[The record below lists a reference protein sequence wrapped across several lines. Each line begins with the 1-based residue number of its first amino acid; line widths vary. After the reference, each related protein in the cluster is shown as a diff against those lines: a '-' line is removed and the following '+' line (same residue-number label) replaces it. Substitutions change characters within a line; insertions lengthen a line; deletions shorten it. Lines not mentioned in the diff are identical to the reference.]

1 MCTIHDICFE
11 HYSNI
16 FTKKEYYTQKLLIPY
31 AAKKSKAVFTVSNH
45 AKQDIASHYHIP
57 ESNLVVT
64 YNAVNQNFRKLN
76 EEELNESELR
86 NKFDITGNRIILSVG
101 NLQPRK
107 NLPRLMRAFVK
118 LKKDSHFSDVQLVV
132 VGKKAWMFDDIM
144 KESADNNKDIIL
156 TDYVSNEDLVRLY
169 NLADG
174 FVYPSFYEGFGIPPL
189 EARACGTPVAV
200 ANATS
205 LPEVVGDAGMYFD
218 PFSEEEITNSIVKL
232 LDEDKAMPTDVFNIC
247 GGYFALIGY
256 VLVQNLT
263 ISKEQIQKIF
273 VNYTK
278 LIVLFFF
285 IQYAIF
291 KISGNII
298 FIDFYNPQM
307 RAGFLRAG
315 VGSEFVALSIIIMF
329 AEFLQTYRK
338 KKRFDI
344 KLIIWMGIFSVYF
357 VLFICIRAAILAIFL
372 SCLVLVFIGTDSRKL
387 KLGILLLGV
396 LGGALILQSSV
407 FDKYMQIDKIEG
419 GGSITGRLAMYAYY
433 FNGFMQHPIMGQGF
447 IKPINSALTTLLYRV
462 WFGCKC
468 IVLKGSEILR
478 DTVIAA
484 GSIVSGKQTVHS

>member
-1 MCTIHDICFE
+1 MRVGIDAHMIGDHSGGNESFYTNIINNMNPPKNMEIILFVKKGADLSALTNKFKRIEFQESSALKRNFFELPKLCKEYELDLLHTQYFIPFNRPCPVVCTIHDICFE

-144 KESADNNKDIIL
+144 KESADNNKD
-156 TDYVSNEDLVRLY
+156 
-169 NLADG
+169 
-174 FVYPSFYEGFGIPPL
+174 
-189 EARACGTPVAV
+189 
-200 ANATS
+200 
-205 LPEVVGDAGMYFD
+205 
-218 PFSEEEITNSIVKL
+218 
-232 LDEDKAMPTDVFNIC
+232 
-247 GGYFALIGY
+247 
-256 VLVQNLT
+256 
-263 ISKEQIQKIF
+263 
-273 VNYTK
+273 
-278 LIVLFFF
+278 
-285 IQYAIF
+285 
-291 KISGNII
+291 
-298 FIDFYNPQM
+298 
-307 RAGFLRAG
+307 
-315 VGSEFVALSIIIMF
+315 
-329 AEFLQTYRK
+329 
-338 KKRFDI
+338 
-344 KLIIWMGIFSVYF
+344 
-357 VLFICIRAAILAIFL
+357 
-372 SCLVLVFIGTDSRKL
+372 SRKL

-447 IKPINSALTTLLYRV
+447 IKPINSALTTLLYGPYGFYYLEDV
-462 WFGCKC
+462 GIVGCLFTFGLVGVFLFLTFITKGMKT
-468 IVLKGSEILR
+468 IISGYKDRSIFSDSVVLGVFMFLVFTMPTLFLFDYARNGFLMFVLLFMTPKSER
-478 DTVIAA
+478 N
-484 GSIVSGKQTVHS
+484 

>member
-1 MCTIHDICFE
+1 MRLKIRKISTAELLVMFLMFVL
-11 HYSNI
+11 SGAM
-16 FTKKEYYTQKLLIPY
+16 YTLPTTPYMNSKLL
-31 AAKKSKAVFTVSNH
+31 SVAVVFVFMFFL
-45 AKQDIASHYHIP
+45 KGKIK
-57 ESNLVVT
+57 LKGT
-64 YNAVNQNFRKLN
+64 YSRFIVCFL
-76 EEELNESELR
+76 S
-86 NKFDITGNRIILSVG
+86 FIIIL
-101 NLQPRK
+101 
-107 NLPRLMRAFVK
+107 AFY
-118 LKKDSHFSDVQLVV
+118 S
-132 VGKKAWMFDDIM
+132 M
-144 KESADNNKDIIL
+144 IIH
-156 TDYVSNEDLVRLY
+156 
-169 NLADG
+169 
-174 FVYPSFYEGFGIPPL
+174 
-189 EARACGTPVAV
+189 
-200 ANATS
+200 
-205 LPEVVGDAGMYFD
+205 
-218 PFSEEEITNSIVKL
+218 SE
-232 LDEDKAMPTDVFNIC
+232 MPTDVFNIC

-344 KLIIWMGIFSVYF
+344 KLIIWIGIFSVYF

-396 LGGALILQSSV
+396 LGGGFNSSI
-407 FDKYMQIDKIEG
+407 F
-419 GGSITGRLAMYAYY
+419 
-433 FNGFMQHPIMGQGF
+433 
-447 IKPINSALTTLLYRV
+447 
-462 WFGCKC
+462 C
-468 IVLKGSEILR
+468 I
-478 DTVIAA
+478 
-484 GSIVSGKQTVHS
+484 

>member
-1 MCTIHDICFE
+1 M
-11 HYSNI
+11 I
-16 FTKKEYYTQKLLIPY
+16 FIGMIFLNNTWSYTKK
-31 AAKKSKAVFTVSNH
+31 S
-45 AKQDIASHYHIP
+45 
-57 ESNLVVT
+57 
-64 YNAVNQNFRKLN
+64 
-76 EEELNESELR
+76 
-86 NKFDITGNRIILSVG
+86 
-101 NLQPRK
+101 
-107 NLPRLMRAFVK
+107 
-118 LKKDSHFSDVQLVV
+118 
-132 VGKKAWMFDDIM
+132 
-144 KESADNNKDIIL
+144 
-156 TDYVSNEDLVRLY
+156 
-169 NLADG
+169 
-174 FVYPSFYEGFGIPPL
+174 
-189 EARACGTPVAV
+189 
-200 ANATS
+200 
-205 LPEVVGDAGMYFD
+205 
-218 PFSEEEITNSIVKL
+218 
-232 LDEDKAMPTDVFNIC
+232 TDVFNIC

-447 IKPINSALTTLLYRV
+447 IKPINSALTTLLYGPYGFYYLEDV
-462 WFGCKC
+462 GIVGCLFTFGLVGVFLFLTFITKGMKT
-468 IVLKGSEILR
+468 IISGYKDRSIFSDSVVLGVFMFLVFTMPTLFLFDYARNGFLMFVLLFMTPKSER
-478 DTVIAA
+478 N
-484 GSIVSGKQTVHS
+484 

>member
-1 MCTIHDICFE
+1 MRLKIRKISTAELLVMFFMFVL
-11 HYSNI
+11 SGAM
-16 FTKKEYYTQKLLIPY
+16 YTLPTTSYMNSKLL
-31 AAKKSKAVFTVSNH
+31 SVAVVFVFMFFL
-45 AKQDIASHYHIP
+45 KGKIK
-57 ESNLVVT
+57 LKGT
-64 YNAVNQNFRKLN
+64 YSRFIVCFL
-76 EEELNESELR
+76 S
-86 NKFDITGNRIILSVG
+86 FVIIL
-101 NLQPRK
+101 
-107 NLPRLMRAFVK
+107 AFY
-118 LKKDSHFSDVQLVV
+118 S
-132 VGKKAWMFDDIM
+132 M
-144 KESADNNKDIIL
+144 IIH
-156 TDYVSNEDLVRLY
+156 
-169 NLADG
+169 
-174 FVYPSFYEGFGIPPL
+174 
-189 EARACGTPVAV
+189 
-200 ANATS
+200 
-205 LPEVVGDAGMYFD
+205 
-218 PFSEEEITNSIVKL
+218 SE
-232 LDEDKAMPTDVFNIC
+232 MPTDVFNIC

-447 IKPINSALTTLLYRV
+447 IKPINSALTTLLYGPYGFYYLEDV
-462 WFGCKC
+462 GIVGCLFTFGLVGVFLFLTFITKGMKT
-468 IVLKGSEILR
+468 IISGYKDRSIFSDSVVLGVFMFLVFTMPTLFLFDYARNGFLMFVLLFMTPKSER
-478 DTVIAA
+478 N
-484 GSIVSGKQTVHS
+484 

>member
-1 MCTIHDICFE
+1 MRLKIRKISTAELLVMFFMFVL
-11 HYSNI
+11 SGAM
-16 FTKKEYYTQKLLIPY
+16 YTLPTTSYTNSKLL
-31 AAKKSKAVFTVSNH
+31 SVAVVFVFMFFL
-45 AKQDIASHYHIP
+45 KGKIK
-57 ESNLVVT
+57 LKGT
-64 YNAVNQNFRKLN
+64 YSRFIVCFL
-76 EEELNESELR
+76 S
-86 NKFDITGNRIILSVG
+86 FVIIL
-101 NLQPRK
+101 
-107 NLPRLMRAFVK
+107 AFY
-118 LKKDSHFSDVQLVV
+118 S
-132 VGKKAWMFDDIM
+132 M
-144 KESADNNKDIIL
+144 IIH
-156 TDYVSNEDLVRLY
+156 
-169 NLADG
+169 
-174 FVYPSFYEGFGIPPL
+174 
-189 EARACGTPVAV
+189 
-200 ANATS
+200 
-205 LPEVVGDAGMYFD
+205 
-218 PFSEEEITNSIVKL
+218 SE
-232 LDEDKAMPTDVFNIC
+232 MPTDVFNIC

-447 IKPINSALTTLLYRV
+447 IKPINSALTTLLYGPYGFYYLEDV
-462 WFGCKC
+462 GIVGCLFTFGLVGVFLFLTFITKGMKT
-468 IVLKGSEILR
+468 IISGYKDRSIFSDSVVLGVFMFLVFTMPTLFLFDYAR
-478 DTVIAA
+478 NLYTVIFRKK
-484 GSIVSGKQTVHS
+484 GRKRKRLIHLRNQNQSYCTNQITSFRKDRLSGFSTSMLVGLDIS

>member
-1 MCTIHDICFE
+1 M
-11 HYSNI
+11 N
-16 FTKKEYYTQKLLIPY
+16 
-31 AAKKSKAVFTVSNH
+31 
-45 AKQDIASHYHIP
+45 
-57 ESNLVVT
+57 
-64 YNAVNQNFRKLN
+64 
-76 EEELNESELR
+76 
-86 NKFDITGNRIILSVG
+86 IILLSGGSGKRLWPLSNDVRSKQFIK
-101 NLQPRK
+101 LFK
-107 NLPRLMRAFVK
+107 NNDEYESM
-118 LKKDSHFSDVQLVV
+118 VQRVYRQITTVEANAKITIATSKSQASAIKNQLGEKASICVEPCRRDTFPAIALAAAYLHDELGVAENEAVV
-132 VGKKAWMFDDIM
+132 V
-144 KESADNNKDIIL
+144 
-156 TDYVSNEDLVRLY
+156 
-169 NLADG
+169 
-174 FVYPSFYEGFGIPPL
+174 
-189 EARACGTPVAV
+189 CPV
-200 ANATS
+200 
-205 LPEVVGDAGMYFD
+205 D
-218 PFSEEEITNSIVKL
+218 P
-232 LDEDKAMPTDVFNIC
+232 C

-447 IKPINSALTTLLYRV
+447 IKPINSALTTLLYGQYGFYYLEDV
-462 WFGCKC
+462 GIVGYLFTFGLVGLFLFLTFITKGMKT
-468 IVLKGSEILR
+468 IISGYKDRSIFSDSVVLGVFMFLVFTMPTLFLFDYARNGFLMFVLLFMTPKSER
-478 DTVIAA
+478 N
-484 GSIVSGKQTVHS
+484 